1 MEKKLQIKL
10 EPSLLLLRIGILIVF
25 LFRGLDKLLVPEHAT
40 F

>member
-10 EPSLLLLRIGILIVF
+10 EPSLLQLRIGIFIVF
-25 LFRGLDKLLVPEHAT
+25 LFRGLDKTLAPEHAT